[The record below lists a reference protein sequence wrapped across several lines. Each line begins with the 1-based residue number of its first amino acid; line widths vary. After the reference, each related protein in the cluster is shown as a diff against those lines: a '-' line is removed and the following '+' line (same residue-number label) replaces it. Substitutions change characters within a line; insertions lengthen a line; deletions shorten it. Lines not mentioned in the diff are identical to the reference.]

1 MRSMEEARSSQNG
14 KSTWDVSS
22 TEPASYTANETSGTW
37 GKFYLFPPPI
47 VQAGGAPFPS
57 RLWLV
62 LSNASQESSYGDT
75 LSDIACVETSMM
87 FGTGYGA

>member
-1 MRSMEEARSSQNG
+1 MYPQKNRL
-14 KSTWDVSS
+14 
-22 TEPASYTANETSGTW
+22 GTVHCKRDFRNM
-37 GKFYLFPPPI
+37 GEILVIPPPI

-62 LSNASQESSYGDT
+62 LLVSTPYSMLSNASQESSYGDT

>member
-1 MRSMEEARSSQNG
+1 MS
-14 KSTWDVSS
+14 D
-22 TEPASYTANETSGTW
+22 EPSGGNFSY
-37 GKFYLFPPPI
+37 FPPI

-62 LSNASQESSYGDT
+62 LFVSTPYSILSNASQESTYGDT

-87 FGTGYGA
+87 FGTGFGA